1 MPGGKSDKNGVS
13 HPNVS
18 YQVASKHELEVIY
31 EGVPPRTNKTPVFIV
46 IGVLAVIL
54 IGAGVGVGLWQSG
67 MFADDDKQ
75 EILEVT
81 EDDSKVTHDS
91 YHVTNQLSTTK
102 TSVISDIIQKSTT
115 QSTSIMSSTLPSKSN
130 SSRGNKVYIQINER
144 QFNSSLFQ
152 KINNLSHSLR
162 SHLSLTPQFFI
173 QKSPQLPTSPS

>member
-67 MFADDDKQ
+67 MFEDSGNPNED
-75 EILEVT
+75 ILEVT
-81 EDDSKVTHDS
+81 GDASQVTHDS
-91 YHVTNQLSTTK
+91 YHVTNQLSTTQ

-115 QSTSIMSSTLPSKSN
+115 QSTTSTLSPTLPPKSN
-130 SSRGNKVYIQINER
+130 SSRGNKVHI
-144 QFNSSLFQ
+144 
-152 KINNLSHSLR
+152 
-162 SHLSLTPQFFI
+162 
-173 QKSPQLPTSPS
+173 

>member
-1 MPGGKSDKNGVS
+1 MPGGKSNKNGVS

-67 MFADDDKQ
+67 MFGDSGNPNED
-75 EILEVT
+75 ILEVT
-81 EDDSKVTHDS
+81 GDASQVTHDS
-91 YHVTNQLSTTK
+91 YHVTNQLSTTQ

-115 QSTSIMSSTLPSKSN
+115 QSTTSTLSPILPQKSN
-130 SSRGNKVYIQINER
+130 SSRGNKVHI
-144 QFNSSLFQ
+144 
-152 KINNLSHSLR
+152 
-162 SHLSLTPQFFI
+162 
-173 QKSPQLPTSPS
+173 

>member
-67 MFADDDKQ
+67 MFGDDSKQ
-75 EILEVT
+75 EIFEVT
-81 EDDSKVTHDS
+81 KDDSKVTHDS

-130 SSRGNKVYIQINER
+130 SSRGNKVHI
-144 QFNSSLFQ
+144 
-152 KINNLSHSLR
+152 
-162 SHLSLTPQFFI
+162 
-173 QKSPQLPTSPS
+173 